1 MYSETIDYYSKKI
14 WAEAYEAKEKI
25 KKELGLKNIED
36 ADTLNQCID
45 LTTKLREASCD
56 CAGWLESFVDMKQ
69 NGTFDKDA
77 IEWAENTLK
86 SLCRFEFALLD
97 MYEECNPDPE
107 SIGKIIPVEW
117 NMDDGIITINI
128 ECAMPH
134 KKNHKY
140 RSSPTFSYL
149 LDESFKKQIGEIP
162 DDIKID
168 KAFFFIEHHINRD
181 TEELQKRDCD
191 NYDTKHLIDLAA
203 QYFLKY
209 GDGPDYVR
217 CGEAVIEDDH
227 SCTKVCIVKPDEI
240 GTYVGRETGFFSAF
254 ETPNRG

>member
-1 MYSETIDYYSKKI
+1 MYSETIDYYSKKV

-77 IEWAENTLK
+77 IEWAESTLK

-128 ECAMPH
+128 DCSMPH

-149 LDESFKKQIGEIP
+149 LDESFKKQIGEIS
-162 DDIKID
+162 DNIKTD

-191 NYDTKHLIDLAA
+191 NYDTKHLIDLVA

-227 SCTKVCIVKPDEI
+227 SYTRVCIVKPGEI
-240 GTYVGRETGFFSAF
+240 GPYVGRKTGFFSAF
-254 ETPNRG
+254 ETQNRG